1 MTRLDLHQHREE
13 VGDEDHLK
21 AFASERCC
29 QRLVRRAP
37 SGGRGVRVR
46 GTVLIFGTLS
56 IASSEIFASELTLEG
71 EMRLFDKI
79 EEVAVPVV
87 HFDERPPRYQI
98 QI

>member
-1 MTRLDLHQHREE
+1 MLPTSGSPSTIPRAWRSSTRY
-13 VGDEDHLK
+13 
-21 AFASERCC
+21 C
-29 QRLVRRAP
+29 
-37 SGGRGVRVR
+37 
-46 GTVLIFGTLS
+46 LIFGTLS